1 MSQGFKTLGSMPTNS
16 SVSVKSIA
24 ETLEPASDMSK
35 KPPGKS
41 KAWKEDIE
49 KKMVQTKSTLVPL
62 ILMLIVQTCFAV
74 TNLLYKAAIADG
86 MNIVVAVVYRFVVGS
101 VLMIIMAFL
110 KERNQMQH
118 LNWKIV
124 LRGFFCGLFG
134 GALFQTF
141 YATSLKYTSATIA
154 TAMSNL
160 EPGFTFLLAVLFR
173 MESANVGT
181 RGGQAKVAGTITC
194 IGGAMLLT
202 FYKGIEINVKSMALG
217 LFHLHAEIQSKSQ
230 HTVLGSFLA
239 IASAVFYSLYLII
252 QATMSEDHPFHYT
265 NAAIICT
272 TTSIVTVVYALIEDR
287 EWSHWQLGF
296 NIRLF
301 AVLFSGIF
309 TSGLCSM
316 IISWCV
322 QQKGPL
328 YVSIFSPFMLL
339 VVAIGG
345 VLMINEKLYVGSI
358 LGGLITVIGLYAV
371 LWGQS
376 KETKLS

>member
-1 MSQGFKTLGSMPTNS
+1 
-16 SVSVKSIA
+16 
-24 ETLEPASDMSK
+24 
-35 KPPGKS
+35 
-41 KAWKEDIE
+41 
-49 KKMVQTKSTLVPL
+49 MVQTKSTLVPL

-74 TNLLYKAAIADG
+74 TNFLYKVAIADG

-160 EPGFTFLLAVLFR
+160 EPGFTFLLAVFFR

-202 FYKGIEINVKSMALG
+202 FYMGIEINVKSMALG

-230 HTVLGSFLA
+230 QRELARAPSQMETV
-239 IASAVFYSLYLII
+239 
-252 QATMSEDHPFHYT
+252 
-265 NAAIICT
+265 
-272 TTSIVTVVYALIEDR
+272 
-287 EWSHWQLGF
+287 
-296 NIRLF
+296 
-301 AVLFSGIF
+301 
-309 TSGLCSM
+309 
-316 IISWCV
+316 
-322 QQKGPL
+322 
-328 YVSIFSPFMLL
+328 
-339 VVAIGG
+339 
-345 VLMINEKLYVGSI
+345 
-358 LGGLITVIGLYAV
+358 
-371 LWGQS
+371 
-376 KETKLS
+376 